1 MSTLDKIRAA
11 SKIFR
16 KDGIRGIA
24 FVLKAR
30 YNFPLPMSRRSIW
43 EVGVR
48 SQVDFWDSYLATGG
62 LRWADTYKSKSDDD
76 RSLQTQIASLLPPRT
91 EVQIL
96 DVGAGPLT
104 FLGKKAEGKRIRIT
118 AVDPLGDEFDRLLD
132 KYGIEPLV
140 RTQKLAA
147 EELSD
152 AFPANTFDL
161 VVARNSIDHAYD
173 PERAILQMIHVV
185 KPGHYVYLEHTEN
198 EARRQRYAGFHQ
210 WNFFMDPEGD
220 FMINSRSTT
229 VDITRK
235 YADLC
240 TITCEIETRG
250 DVNIV
255 ITKIKE
261 HCLVAETLA

>member
-1 MSTLDKIRAA
+1 MSILGDKIRAA
-11 SKIFR
+11 LKIVR

-30 YNFPLPMSRRSIW
+30 YDFPLPMSRKSVW

-48 SQVDFWDSYLATGG
+48 SQVEFWDSYFATGG
-62 LRWADTYKSKSDDD
+62 LRWADTYKSKFDADHP
-76 RSLQTQIASLLPPRT
+76 LQTQIASLLPQRT
-91 EVQIL
+91 EVRIL

-104 FLGKKAEGKRIRIT
+104 FLGKKADGKRIRIT
-118 AVDPLGDEFDRLLD
+118 AVDPLADEYDRLLD

-140 RTQKLAA
+140 RTQKVAA

-152 AFPANTFDL
+152 TFPENAFDL

-185 KPGHYVYLEHTEN
+185 KPGHYVYLAHAEN
-198 EARRQRYAGFHQ
+198 EAKRQGYKDFHQ
-210 WNFFMDPEGD
+210 WNFYMNPEGD
-220 FMINSRSTT
+220 FMINSRFTT
-229 VDITRK
+229 VNITQK
-235 YADLC
+235 YANLC

-250 DVNIV
+250 DVKFV
-255 ITKIKE
+255 ITRIKK
-261 HCLVAETLA
+261 H